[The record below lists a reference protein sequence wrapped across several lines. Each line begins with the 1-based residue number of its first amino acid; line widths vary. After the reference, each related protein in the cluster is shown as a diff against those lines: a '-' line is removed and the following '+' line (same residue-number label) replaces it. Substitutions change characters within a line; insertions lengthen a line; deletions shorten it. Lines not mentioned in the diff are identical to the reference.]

1 MERAS
6 FQTQGCAQLVQDGA
20 AHVGYGRFFI
30 GGVNHYCD
38 RRKTVYRPG
47 DIRRRR
53 K

>member
-30 GGVNHYCD
+30 GGVML
-38 RRKTVYRPG
+38 
-47 DIRRRR
+47 
-53 K
+53 